1 MYISENLGKI
11 KMKKLKLHWKIL
23 IGMLI
28 GVLFGFVM
36 LQFTDGKSFVQ
47 NWIEPI
53 GVIFVRMLKLIAV
66 PLIVASLIK
75 GILDLKDITKFKSM
89 GIKTIFL
96 YVSTTIIAIT
106 IGLTIVN
113 IVKPGEGISEETIT
127 QLKETY
133 ASSDK
138 IQERISEAGNQQS
151 KGPLQFVVDMVP
163 DNAVK
168 AMGDNKSMLQVIFF
182 SIFLGICML
191 LVPARRVEPLKN
203 FFDAL
208 NEVVLKMVDLIMLFA
223 PIAVMALL
231 ATVIVTAN
239 DADVLLAL
247 LRYAGVVIGG
257 LLLMVV
263 FYLILVSLYTKK
275 SPFWF
280 LQQMAPAQLLAF
292 STSSSAATLPV
303 TMERVEEHIGVDK
316 EVSSFVLP
324 VGATINMDGTS
335 LYQAVASVFIMQVL
349 WPEGLNFSNQLIIV
363 LTALMASIGSAAVP
377 GAGMVMLVIVLDAIG
392 FPKELLPIGLA
403 LIFAVDRPLDMMR
416 TTINVTGDACV
427 AMVVAKSEGKL
438 GNPDV
443 KNWDGHLEK

>member
-1 MYISENLGKI
+1 
-11 KMKKLKLHWKIL
+11 MKKLKLHWKIL

-75 GILDLKDITKFKSM
+75 GILDLKDISKFKSM